1 MTTLHID
8 FETRSTVDLRKAGAH
23 VYAEHETT
31 DVWCMAYCVDDGD
44 VRIWTPGEYPPFA
57 DDVVADAFER
67 GTVVAHNASFELAIW
82 NRLMAPRY
90 GWKPL
95 DPRQVRCTMAMAY
108 AMALPGGLDDAAAAV
123 GLDVRKDAEGSR
135 LMMQMARPRLIREC
149 RFCMGSGKIDGGSD
163 QGDHWTC
170 EPCRESPGK
179 EIVWW
184 DDEARR
190 QRLYE
195 YCRQDVRV
203 ERELEKR
210 LLQLTPAEQELWV
223 LDQKINDRGVRVDLK
238 TIGKLIS
245 AVETM
250 QARLTHR
257 MVRVTGGRVEG
268 ASKVQQL
275 EAWVAERIG
284 EIDGLAKADVTALL
298 ERDDLPADVR
308 EALEIRREAAK
319 SSTSKLK
326 AMRASACADGRVRGT
341 MQYHGASTGRWA
353 GRRVQTQNLPRSV
366 LGQDEIMEVLE
377 LFGRVK

>member
-23 VYAEHETT
+23 VYAESPTT
-31 DVWCMAYCVDDGD
+31 DVWCMAWCLNDGPVNLWAAGDCFPFGAEED
-44 VRIWTPGEYPPFA
+44 VAIL
-57 DDVVADAFER
+57 R
-67 GTVVAHNASFELAIW
+67 GATVVAHNASFELAIW
-82 NRLMAPRY
+82 NRLMVPRY
-90 GWKPL
+90 GWPPL
-95 DPRQVRCTMAMAY
+95 DPRQVRCTMSQAY

-135 LMMQMARPRLIREC
+135 LMMQMARPRAV
-149 RFCMGSGKIDGGSD
+149 KDDG
-163 QGDHWTC
+163 T
-170 EPCRESPGK
+170 
-179 EIVWW
+179 IVWW

-319 SSTSKLK
+319 SSVAKLK
-326 AMRASACADGRVRGT
+326 AMRAAACADGRVRGT

-353 GRRVQTQNLPRSV
+353 GRRIQPQNFPRPTLEQRDIEGV
-366 LGQDEIMEVLE
+366 IE
-377 LFGRVK
+377 LFGGVR

>member
-8 FETRSTVDLRKAGAH
+8 FETRSAVDLRKAGAH
-23 VYAEHETT
+23 VYAEHKDTN
-31 DVWCMAYCVDDGD
+31 VWCMGWCLDDNEVSIWVPGD
-44 VRIWTPGEYPPFA
+44 RFPFMDQGFKPWLPPIA
-57 DDVVADAFER
+57 
-67 GTVVAHNASFELAIW
+67 VVAHNASFELAIW
-82 NRLMAPRY
+82 NRLMVPRY
-90 GWKPL
+90 GWPPL
-95 DPRQVRCTMAMAY
+95 DPRQVRCTMAAAY

-135 LMMQMARPRLIREC
+135 LMMQMARPRALKE
-149 RFCMGSGKIDGGSD
+149 DG
-163 QGDHWTC
+163 T
-170 EPCRESPGK
+170 
-179 EIVWW
+179 IVWW

-238 TIGKLIS
+238 TVNKLIA
-245 AVETM
+245 AVEKE
-250 QARLTHR
+250 QARLTHK
-257 MVRVTGGRVEG
+257 MVRVTGGRVDG
-268 ASKVQQL
+268 YSKVQQL

-298 ERDDLPADVR
+298 DRDDLPADVR

-319 SSTSKLK
+319 SSVAKLK
-326 AMRASACADGRVRGT
+326 AMRAAACADGRVRGT

-353 GRRVQTQNLPRSV
+353 GRRIQPQNFPRPSLDQGDIESV
-366 LGQDEIMEVLE
+366 IK
-377 LFGRVK
+377 LFGGVK